1 MAQVAQAA
9 VGASARPWLRVWKV
23 PSSGSSGGGVRWVV
37 VRWLAHPWGR
47 LEVRWRRVL
56 MMRLFALAGANHLW
70 LCSGEQASWLAWAAR
85 HAHV

>member
-23 PSSGSSGGGVRWVV
+23 PSSGSSGAGVRWVV

-47 LEVRWRRVL
+47 LEVSSTDPST
-56 MMRLFALAGANHLW
+56 GAPTRPPIRAR
-70 LCSGEQASWLAWAAR
+70 CIPQQPPASR
-85 HAHV
+85 HSLHC